1 MDEQWQEID
10 YLEIGYQEKN
20 EHQNRRMEQYTV
32 SSLQDQDKD
41 DEVIK
46 QEKKEKGGMMKMEEG
61 EKRKTKMMGRGL
73 EEGEEGLGSKLCR
86 LCCPCC

>member
-1 MDEQWQEID
+1 MDEQWQEND

-20 EHQNRRMEQYTV
+20 EHQNGRLDQYTV

-46 QEKKEKGGMMKMEEG
+46 QEEKEKGGMMKKEEG

>member
-32 SSLQDQDKD
+32 SSLQEKEND

-46 QEKKEKGGMMKMEEG
+46 QEEKEKGGMMKKEEG

>member
-1 MDEQWQEID
+1 M
-10 YLEIGYQEKN
+10 EIGYQEKN
-20 EHQNRRMEQYTV
+20 EHQNRRMEQYYTV
-32 SSLQDQDKD
+32 SSLQDYDKD

-46 QEKKEKGGMMKMEEG
+46 QEKKEKGGMMKKEEG